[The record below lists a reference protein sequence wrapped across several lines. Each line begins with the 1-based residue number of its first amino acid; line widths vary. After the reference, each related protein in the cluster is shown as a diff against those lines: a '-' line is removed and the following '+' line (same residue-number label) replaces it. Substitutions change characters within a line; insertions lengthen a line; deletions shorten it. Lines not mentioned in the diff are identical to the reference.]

1 MEEKERVWHREVIS
15 PAVEH
20 ALEELRQLS
29 VLAPFYLAGGTGLAL
44 QFGHRRSEDLDF
56 FTQEPFSPEELVAKL
71 PKLGGFSLLAVSP
84 DTLHV
89 QIHEIKVSFLGYVYP
104 VLFPLGAF
112 LNLEVADPRDIACMK
127 LSALASRGTRR
138 DFVDLYAASQGYG
151 LGQLLEFFRQKYAQA
166 NYSLIHVLKSLTYFE
181 DAEKEPMPA
190 MLVPL
195 SWEEVKQ
202 FFREEIPRLAQEKM
216 PRV

>member
-44 QFGHRRSEDLDF
+44 QFGHRRSEDVDF

-71 PKLGGFSLLAVSP
+71 RKLGEFSLLAVSP

-112 LNLEVADPRDIACMK
+112 LNLDVADPRDIACMK

-138 DFVDLYAASQGYG
+138 DFVDLYAASKGYG

-202 FFREEIPRLAQEKM
+202 FFREEIPRLAQAKM